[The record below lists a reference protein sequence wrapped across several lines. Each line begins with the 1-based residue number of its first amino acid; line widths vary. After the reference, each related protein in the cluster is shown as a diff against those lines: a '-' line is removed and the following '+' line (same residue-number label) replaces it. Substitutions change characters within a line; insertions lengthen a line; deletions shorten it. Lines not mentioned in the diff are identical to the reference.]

1 MTEVSIEEF
10 EDFYKERLDDL
21 FFKIKRAVGKLI
33 SDVKGGL
40 VEIKKCTDHFI
51 EAGEDKVD
59 NKAQRSL
66 HFFSDKI
73 KKEIDEIE
81 LPEDEITYDNTLELL
96 NSIKRLFNNI
106 NEVARKSLPKFKSE
120 VQTEIKELN
129 YFTRKLSKKQ
139 ATLEQF
145 MRKKYTELKEAEYLL
160 NKLPKM
166 FALRDNIENSKR
178 DLDQFEQ
185 ELAERKKNEEALNAR
200 LVTLEKNDLFRKLEE
215 ERDRLFKLKIN
226 INDQLGFKKALKKM
240 KFNLEKGEIH
250 VSNVDLNYIR
260 DFLKDSIRTLAQ
272 ESSDLIKF
280 SSLLVQLRRILEEN
294 KLNLKADTKEKTIEQ
309 INMIFDTKQIY
320 DDIETVRKINE
331 NIIQI
336 EKEIEEAGL
345 ATKLENIKNEISA
358 NAVKLEHLESDL
370 ERKNKDYMRH
380 LNSLK
385 EEREE
390 FQSLIS
396 DVLNEDVKLTIS
408 FSF

>member
-10 EDFYKERLDDL
+10 EGFYKEKLDDL

-40 VEIKKCTDHFI
+40 VEIKKCTDHFL
-51 EAGEDKVD
+51 EAGEEKVD
-59 NKAQRSL
+59 EKARRSL

-81 LPEDEITYDNTLELL
+81 LPEEEVTYDNTLEML

-106 NEVARKSLPKFKSE
+106 NEIARKSLPKFKSE

-160 NKLPKM
+160 NKLPKL
-166 FALRDNIENSKR
+166 FTLRDNIESSKR

-185 ELAERKKNEEALNAR
+185 ELAERKKNEEELNAK
-200 LVTLEKNDLFRKLEE
+200 LVNLEKNDLFRKLEE
-215 ERDRLFKLKIN
+215 ERDRLFKLKIT

-240 KFNLEKGEIH
+240 KFNLEKEEIH

-260 DFLKDSIRTLAQ
+260 DFLKDSIRTLAN

-280 SSLLVQLRRILEEN
+280 SSLLVQLRHILEEN
-294 KLNLKADTKEKTIEQ
+294 KLNLKTDTKEKTIEQ
-309 INMIFDTKQIY
+309 INAIFDIKQIY
-320 DDIETVRKINE
+320 DDIEKVRKINE

-345 ATKLENIKNEISA
+345 AAKLENLKNEISA

-380 LNSLK
+380 LSALK

-396 DVLNEDVKLTIS
+396 DVLNEEVKLTIS